1 MNLRWFKGI
10 PEKDKGVMKA
20 RIMES
25 HDVLTQLTILLN
37 EDLYKS
43 YADMA
48 ATSSYER
55 PAWSEYQA
63 SKLGEQKYI
72 RKMIDLL
79 KIEEKE

>member
-1 MNLRWFKGI
+1 MQLRWVKGL

-25 HDVLTQLTILLN
+25 HDVLAQLTVLLN
-37 EDLYKS
+37 EDLTKS

-55 PAWSEYQA
+55 PAWAEYQA

-72 RKMIDLL
+72 RKIIELL
-79 KIEEKE
+79 NIEE